1 MICKRCKCIITKKTR
16 RVVITE
22 PTYLRKV
29 KAVYCRHCYKAIT
42 GKKRMADCFEYET
55 IDIGGEINAENWSN

>member
-1 MICKRCKCIITKKTR
+1 MICKRCECSITKKVR
-16 RVVITE
+16 H
-22 PTYLRKV
+22 V
-29 KAVYCRHCYKAIT
+29 KILHKANGHRWYEIYCRHCYKAIT